1 VNDLLSG
8 TEALAMTTATGAVWC
23 AARAFAERR
32 RGVIRRRMASPV
44 GVDRTNGDRG
54 SGRPAAGG
62 LSWWSWWS
70 WWSKRRE
77 RKVSGAVEAQLAGL
91 CEAVARELQAGSA
104 LSVAL
109 WAAAERCG
117 GPVAEDLA
125 SARREVDGGTPLID
139 ALEAWALRRGASATM
154 VVGAVSIGLQLG
166 GELAAAFEALGGGL
180 RDRDELAAEIGS
192 LTAQSRASATL
203 LTGLPLFA
211 ATGLALLNPPSGH
224 FLVGTGTGLACVAA
238 AATADAGGW
247 LWMRAMMRGAQ

>member
-1 VNDLLSG
+1 MNDLLSG
-8 TEALAMTTATGAVWC
+8 TAALAMTTAMATAWC
-23 AARAFAERR
+23 VAQAIAEQR
-32 RGVIRRRMASPV
+32 RGAIRRRMASPV
-44 GVDRTNGDRG
+44 GVNRTNGARG
-54 SGRPAAGG
+54 SRRWSVGA
-62 LSWWSWWS
+62 LTWWP

-77 RKVSGAVEAQLAGL
+77 RQVSGAVEAQLAGL

-104 LSVAL
+104 LSIAL

-117 GPVAEDLA
+117 GPVADDLA
-125 SARREVDGGTPLID
+125 SARRQVDGGTPLID

-154 VVGAVSIGLQLG
+154 VVGAVSIGLELG